1 MHILETYI
9 IYVIYIYVRNTAERA
24 IHNFDSQPYMPMLHS
39 KHPSRSQVLPSV
51 RILRDL
57 RHIVANVK
65 KIPVSISHGI
75 HFAKYLAGC
84 VTFSSTLASQ
94 ALFSSYWSATL
105 SDFLLAGHGRMVQY
119 LQTEVLMFDPKTN
132 CWTAS
137 WWCGFTAMC
146 PPGYSPNTVFQG
158 VERFNATIKSGFP
171 NLDTAH
177 YLTLPDAAEKAC
189 ASLLANARKKG
200 WSEDGWV
207 PHARTRNLAASSCT
221 ENGTRLKDWITCRI
235 CRWRS
240 QVLRGTLPP
249 CPATCAAA
257 RFLLKC
263 HRPLAPAWQ
272 LVSRQEPTRW
282 ALTAW
287 MPALT
292 QRPTTPFWS
301 CTWPKLKKSVTK
313 CSTSL
318 SSWHQMNDTPRAT
331 DFISKSYELLQRKYA
346 KSFGVISPTI
356 KGLHALCTCNLV
368 GILDLI
374 YVSTACISTHTHTWK
389 TVCRMESSLVYHSG
403 LSFLP
408 ILWHLEMKSQKGL
421 AQRDWDTDQ
430 EIEL

>member
-1 MHILETYI
+1 
-9 IYVIYIYVRNTAERA
+9 
-24 IHNFDSQPYMPMLHS
+24 MPMLHS

-207 PHARTRNLAASSCT
+207 PHAAYQKPCSKFLHGKWHQTERLDHMQDLQMKVPSAERYLAAMPGNMCSSSIPAEVSQAC
-221 ENGTRLKDWITCRI
+221 GT
-235 CRWRS
+235 S
-240 QVLRGTLPP
+240 V
-249 CPATCAAA
+249 AAC
-257 RFLLKC
+257 K
-263 HRPLAPAWQ
+263 
-272 LVSRQEPTRW
+272 PTR
-282 ALTAW
+282 AYT
-287 MPALT
+287 
-292 QRPTTPFWS
+292 
-301 CTWPKLKKSVTK
+301 
-313 CSTSL
+313 
-318 SSWHQMNDTPRAT
+318 
-331 DFISKSYELLQRKYA
+331 
-346 KSFGVISPTI
+346 
-356 KGLHALCTCNLV
+356 
-368 GILDLI
+368 
-374 YVSTACISTHTHTWK
+374 
-389 TVCRMESSLVYHSG
+389 
-403 LSFLP
+403 LSFDCMDASIDSKTHDTFLK
-408 ILWHLEMKSQKGL
+408 LHLAKTEEECDKVFHELELMTPDERYPSGHRLHLQKLRAL
-421 AQRDWDTDQ
+421 ATKVCQIFWCDQ
-430 EIEL
+430 PYN